1 MGAKM
6 NVIANDAYEKN
17 HGMVFEYGHT
27 MSHALEKSYGD
38 GVVPHGLGVVYG
50 MLSSSFAARS
60 LGLMSKGAQAEHDQ
74 LCQLLTNRWPLPDP
88 KPSVQ
93 AVMRRAMRDSKR
105 GIAQETDDELAD
117 VLLSSVGEVVP
128 SDMSNLRAIP
138 KALAEEWLRSMGFQ
152 DEKECGET
160 LASNVMNSPMKTA
173 SNIGNKLDA
182 EMQLEKAGGSD
193 NFAVMEAMM
202 KQIMEL

>member
-50 MLSSSFAARS
+50 MLSSSFAARR

-93 AVMRRAMRDSKR
+93 AVMQLAM
-105 GIAQETDDELAD
+105 
-117 VLLSSVGEVVP
+117 LSSVGEVVP
-128 SDMSNLRAIP
+128 SDTSNLRAIP

-152 DEKECGET
+152 GEKEC
-160 LASNVMNSPMKTA
+160 A
-173 SNIGNKLDA
+173 
-182 EMQLEKAGGSD
+182 
-193 NFAVMEAMM
+193 
-202 KQIMEL
+202 